1 MSDSKELLSLVQAF
15 FQDYLASQRGLSPNT
30 ILAYRD
36 ALKLFLSFLA
46 TSISK
51 QTGRLRL
58 ADLQAEQVLAFLDDV
73 ERSRKNR
80 TSTRNLRLAALR
92 TFFQYLISADTIRS
106 GQYQKIVAI
115 PLKRTPRPMMGY
127 LDASEVQAILNSL
140 GRDNPMG
147 RRDYA
152 MLNFLYNTG
161 ARVQEVVDVTVGAI
175 RFSAPPIATLT
186 GKGSKTRIV
195 PLWETTAAI
204 LLEHLKERGVEKEPA
219 APLFVNARGK
229 ALTRFGVHHILRTRL
244 VAASSTCASL
254 AAKRISP
261 HTFRHSTAM
270 HLLQSG
276 VDLTVIQRWLGHVQ
290 LGTTHAYVEID
301 LEMKRKA
308 LAACTAPDHEP
319 AGLQKIIDANRDVIR
334 WLESL

>member
-15 FQDYLASQRGLSPNT
+15 FQDYLAGQRGLSQNT

-36 ALKLFLSFLA
+36 ALKLFLSFVS

-51 QTGRLRL
+51 QIGRLQL
-58 ADLQAEQVLAFLDDV
+58 ADLQAEQVLAFLEDV

-140 GRDNPMG
+140 DRDNPLG

-152 MLNFLYNTG
+152 MFNFLYNTG
-161 ARVQEVVDVTVGAI
+161 ARVQEAVDVTVGAI
-175 RFSAPPIATLT
+175 RFGAPPIATLT

-204 LLEHLKERGVEKEPA
+204 LFEHLKERRADKEPA
-219 APLFVNARGK
+219 APLFVNARGMP
-229 ALTRFGVHHILRTRL
+229 LTRFGVHHILRTRL
-244 VAASSTCASL
+244 AAATSTCTSL

-290 LGTTHAYVEID
+290 LATTHAYVEID

-308 LAACTAPDHEP
+308 LAACTAPDHGP
-319 AGLQKIIDANRDVIR
+319 AGLQKLIDANRDVIR
-334 WLESL
+334 WLQSL

>member
-1 MSDSKELLSLVQAF
+1 MSDSKELLPLVQAF
-15 FQDYLASQRGLSPNT
+15 FQDYLAGQRGLSPNT

-46 TSISK
+46 TSSSR
-51 QTGRLRL
+51 QTARLRL

-73 ERSRKNR
+73 EHNRKNR

-92 TFFQYLISADTIRS
+92 TFFQYLISADTMRA

-127 LDASEVQAILNSL
+127 LDAPEVQAILNSL
-140 GRDNPMG
+140 GRDSPLA

-195 PLWETTAAI
+195 PLWESTAAV
-204 LLEHLKERGVEKEPA
+204 LLEHLKERGVDKEA
-219 APLFVNARGK
+219 ASPLFVNARGK
-229 ALTRFGVHHILRTRL
+229 RLTRFGVHHILRTRL
-244 VAASSTCASL
+244 VAAGSNCASL
-254 AAKRISP
+254 AAKRVSP

-290 LGTTHAYVEID
+290 LATTHAYVEID

-308 LAACTAPDHEP
+308 LAACTPPDTEP
-319 AGLQKIIDANRDVIR
+319 AGLQKVVDANRDLIR